1 MAAESG
7 GHYADPFFAFLMVY
21 NAIKGNYEVSTDGFY
36 DMVFPYMFV
45 ASSED
50 YANYAQYFTGS
61 ELPYYSDEIAAL
73 AELSYDD
80 LAAACAALSVEDV
93 VARHAG

>member
-21 NAIKGNYEVSTDGFY
+21 NTIRGKYEAKTDGFN

-45 ASSED
+45 ASPAD
-50 YANYAQYFTGS
+50 YENYAKYFTGDQ
-61 ELPYYSDEIAAL
+61 LPYTEDEIKAL
-73 AELSYDD
+73 AELSYED
-80 LAAACAALSVEDV
+80 LAAACAKLSVEDV
-93 VARHAG
+93 VARHAK